1 MKLTFRTK
9 LYLPLVISWLCL
21 LGISTVNILQSKSQ
35 RFEERQIALKFATDV
50 GMSTIKEYADLASSG
65 ALPLAEAQ
73 KQALARLKAMRYG
86 KDGYYTVINSHP
98 SVVMHPMKAEL
109 IGKDVTDFKD
119 ANGQYFYRNVAGIAK
134 GTGEGWI
141 EYVWPKPGNAD
152 QKQVFPKGAYVLTY
166 KPWDWTFITGLYLD
180 DLTDAFVKDLWKSA
194 LLLAGIGI
202 ALSGI
207 ILFVARSI
215 EKSIGGE
222 PEYAAGI
229 ASSIAAG
236 DLTVDVKTRPGDS
249 LSLLFAMKSMRESLA
264 KVVGQVRQ
272 GTDTIATASS
282 QIAAGNQDLSSRTE
296 EQASSLEETA
306 ASMEEL
312 TSTVKQNADNARQAN
327 QLAVSASGVAVKG
340 GTVVSQVVDTMGAIN
355 ASSRKIVDIIGVI
368 DGIAFQTNILAL
380 NAAVEAARA
389 GEQGRGFAVVAAEV
403 RNLAQRSAAA
413 AKEIKVLIDDS
424 VSKVEEGG
432 KQVAE
437 AGKTMDEI
445 VDSVKRV
452 TDIMAEITAASQ
464 EQTSGIEQINQAI
477 TQMDQVT
484 QQNAALVEEAAAAA
498 QSLQEQAGGLS
509 QVVSV
514 FRLDNEQQLNQ
525 GASARPT
532 TSSYQQRP
540 APKQPP
546 AAKQSLAAPKR
557 NQAASKSLP
566 SRRLAVASAS
576 GEWEEF

>member
-21 LGISTVNILQSKSQ
+21 LGITTVNIFQAKSQ

-50 GMSTIKEYADLASSG
+50 GMSTVKEYADLVSSG

-73 KQALARLKAMRYG
+73 KQAFARLKAMRYG

-98 SVVMHPMKAEL
+98 TVVMHPIKAEL

-119 ANGQYFYRNVAGIAK
+119 ANGQYFYRNVASIAK
-134 GTGEGWI
+134 GSGEGWI
-141 EYVWPKPGNAD
+141 EYVWPKAGNAD
-152 QKQVFPKGAYVLTY
+152 QKQVFPKGAYVLSF

-180 DLTDAFVKDLWKSA
+180 DLRDAFIQDLWKA
-194 LLLAGIGI
+194 AILLGGIGI

-207 ILFVARSI
+207 VLLVIRSI
-215 EKSIGGE
+215 ERSIGGE
-222 PEYAAGI
+222 PEHAAEIAHRI
-229 ASSIAAG
+229 ASG
-236 DLTVDVKTRPGDS
+236 DLAVTVDTKANDQS
-249 LSLLFAMKSMRESLA
+249 SLLFAMKSMRDSLS

-282 QIAAGNQDLSSRTE
+282 QIAAGNMDLSSRTE

-327 QLAVSASGVAVKG
+327 QLAVSASEVAVKG
-340 GTVVSQVVDTMGAIN
+340 GSVVSQVVDTMGAIN
-355 ASSRKIVDIIGVI
+355 TSSRKIVDIIGVI

-413 AKEIKVLIDDS
+413 AKEIKTLIGDS
-424 VSKVEEGG
+424 VDKVEEGSQ
-432 KQVAE
+432 QVAQ
-437 AGKTMDEI
+437 AGKTMEEI
-445 VDSVKRV
+445 VSSVKRV

-498 QSLQEQAGGLS
+498 ASLQEQASALS

-514 FRLDNEQQLNQ
+514 FTLDQEQHNYAASPQRM
-525 GASARPT
+525 ASA
-532 TSSYQQRP
+532 QQRT
-540 APKQPP
+540 APMQPP
-546 AAKQSLAAPKR
+546 AVKRAIAAPQRKR
-557 NQAASKSLP
+557 GTEALP
-566 SRRLAVASAS
+566 PRRLAVAAAA
-576 GEWEEF
+576 GAGDWEEF